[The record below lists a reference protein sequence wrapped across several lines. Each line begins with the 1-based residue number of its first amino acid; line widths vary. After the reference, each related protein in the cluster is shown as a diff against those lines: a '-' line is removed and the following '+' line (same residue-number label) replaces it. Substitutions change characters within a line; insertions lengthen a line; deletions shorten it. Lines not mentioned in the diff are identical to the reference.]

1 MLYTAAPYYIHILY
15 STAFIADLTLHLH
28 VESHST
34 VTQLFHLCPPI
45 DPAHLWLRSPDN
57 RLYSVQSV
65 AHALAPPCP
74 PMAPPCP
81 PLAPPCRRQAVHCS
95 VSSSCSGS
103 NAHLWLHPAHDR
115 LNSLQLMLWLL
126 AELAVGQALQ
136 AVGGRGLDSRG
147 EGNSSR
153 PTTIRGTSCLLL
165 ELFVTPKE
173 PDVQNPL
180 LYT

>member
-1 MLYTAAPYYIHILY
+1 MLTWHSAALLEMPGLSQASCTRYAIHCCSILYILY

-65 AHALAPPCP
+65 AHALAPPYP

-81 PLAPPCRRQAVHCS
+81 PLAPPCQRQAVHCS

-103 NAHLWLHPAHDR
+103 NAHLWLHPAH
-115 LNSLQLMLWLL
+115 LWLHP
-126 AELAVGQALQ
+126 AHFWFHPADY
-136 AVGGRGLDSRG
+136 R
-147 EGNSSR
+147 
-153 PTTIRGTSCLLL
+153 
-165 ELFVTPKE
+165 LFS
-173 PDVQNPL
+173 L
-180 LYT
+180 